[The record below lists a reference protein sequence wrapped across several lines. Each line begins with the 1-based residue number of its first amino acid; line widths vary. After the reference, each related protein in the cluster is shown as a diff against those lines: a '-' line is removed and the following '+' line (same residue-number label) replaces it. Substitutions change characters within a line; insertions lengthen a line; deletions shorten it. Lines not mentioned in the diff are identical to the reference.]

1 MRAGGRAAAV
11 VGAAEARAM
20 ACNQTQHTI
29 LHEYKKVSTS
39 FFFFFLEVRKLRSPP
54 ELEAFGRDTTV
65 EQGRCPLLLLLLQL
79 LLLLLLLVVAVVV
92 LPIDARL
99 ID

>member
-1 MRAGGRAAAV
+1 
-11 VGAAEARAM
+11 M

-39 FFFFFLEVRKLRSPP
+39 FFFLEVRKLRSPP

-79 LLLLLLLVVAVVV
+79 LLLLLLVVAVVV
-92 LPIDARL
+92 LPIGVRL